1 MENILDLMADQS
13 FSIDQ
18 LERVLVED
26 LPRAECPVTHRFTPG
41 LYIRE
46 IHVPAGTL
54 ATSMEH
60 LTEHPFVLSKGR
72 VRILS
77 ATEGNVTYDAPLT
90 GITPAGTRRV
100 VYAET
105 DVVWTTFHAT
115 DETDVDK
122 IGAAIL
128 APHHNPLI
136 PEEAHNQWKLQSPSF
151 TPRLPGPKSE
161 ISNFKSEISPSTPP
175 SPSVPHPLPGDQ

>member
-1 MENILDLMADQS
+1 MELPANLDLP
-13 FSIDQ
+13 SIDQ
-18 LERVLVED
+18 LEKTLVED
-26 LPRAECPVTHRFTPG
+26 YPRAECPVIHRFTPG
-41 LYIRE
+41 LSIRE

-72 VRILS
+72 VRIIS
-77 ATEGNVTYDAPLT
+77 ETEGSVTYDAPLT
-90 GITPAGTRRV
+90 GITLAGTRRV

-115 DETDVDK
+115 TETDVDK

-128 APHHNPLI
+128 APHGNPLI
-136 PEEAHNQWKLQSPSF
+136 PEQTRNQWKLQSPSSA
-151 TPRLPGPKSE
+151 PLIPDPKSE
-161 ISNFKSEISPSTPP
+161 IPNFKSEISPSTPP
-175 SPSVPHPLPGDQ
+175 SLSLLSDH